1 MHICNLL
8 HEIYHDNDIK
18 DSSLFFKL
26 LYLKFLTDQ
35 ILVDISNKNTETI
48 LNIMTDFEHIEKVLR
63 RLKGKK
69 LSMDFQRYRS
79 VLLYLEKSFEEM
91 KSNFSSQIQTLLPR
105 MRSKKAKENELTKLL
120 QDYNSNPYEKERFL
134 ALLSTRQKEIE
145 TAEFIIYHETLAGKK
160 VCYSQYVKWS

>member
-35 ILVDISNKNTETI
+35 ILVDISNQNTETI

-79 VLLYLEKSFEEM
+79 VLLYLEKSFQEM
-91 KSNFSSQIQTLLPR
+91 KSNFASKIQTLLPR
-105 MRSKKAKENELTKLL
+105 MRSKQAEETELTELL
-120 QDYNSNPYEKERFL
+120 AAYNSDPYEKERFL

-145 TAEFIIYHETLAGKK
+145 TAEFIIYHKALVGKE
-160 VCYSQYVKWS
+160 VCYYLGFYI